1 MSARRPHIL
10 LLGPRVIR
18 DDVVG
23 GAKISFDRLLEDL
36 QRRDNVKLTVV
47 NTSRGLRN
55 RSRCMRVWLNAT
67 AFATT
72 LASVWRYAAS
82 AHVVVWNVS
91 PRGAVLSGAFVWIL
105 CRLRRRPLFIRVFG
119 ASFGDE
125 LESAPAL
132 VRFIAARTFL
142 RADLLLLQTKQLVD
156 EFAASCATA
165 WFPTTRQMPPRE
177 EAHRETCRRLL
188 FLSQLRP
195 EKGLPELLEAAPR
208 FPSPVTLAVF
218 GPAMPGFDPQVI
230 DAIPNTTYGGIVP
243 PERVPAI
250 LEAHDALVLP
260 SRLRG
265 EGYPGVIIEA
275 FQMGLPVIVIPIAPI
290 RELVTDGEDGL
301 YLTSGAIEESL
312 VSVVVRIAGDDQL
325 FRRLR
330 AGALATGER
339 FRSDRAAAR
348 LEDLCRRVVARRNPA
363 CAE

>member
-1 MSARRPHIL
+1 MSARRPHVL
-10 LLGPRVIR
+10 LLGPQVIHG
-18 DDVVG
+18 DVVG
-23 GAKISFDRLLEDL
+23 GTKISFERLLEDL
-36 QRRDNVKLTVV
+36 QRRDNLTLTVV
-47 NTSRGLRN
+47 NTSRGLRS

-67 AFATT
+67 AFVTI
-72 LASVWRYAAS
+72 LASLWRHAAS
-82 AHVVVWNVS
+82 VDVVVWNVS
-91 PRGAVLSGAFVWIL
+91 PRGAVLSGAFVWVL

-119 ASFGDE
+119 GSFGDE

-142 RADLLLLQTKQLVD
+142 RADLLLETKQLVND
-156 EFAASCATA
+156 FGASFATV

-177 EAHRETCRRLL
+177 QAYRDTCRRLL

-195 EKGLPELLEAAPR
+195 EKGLQELLEAAPR
-208 FPSPVTLAVF
+208 FPTSVTLSVF
-218 GPAMPGFDPQVI
+218 GPAMPGFDPHGI
-230 DAIPNTTYGGIVP
+230 DAISNATYGGSVP
-243 PERVPAI
+243 PERVAAI

-260 SRLRG
+260 SHG

-275 FQMGLPVIVIPIAPI
+275 FQMGLPVIVTPLAPI

-301 YLTSGAIEESL
+301 YVTVASVDSL
-312 VSVVVRIAGDDQL
+312 VNAVVRMAGDDRL

-348 LEDLCRRVVARRNPA
+348 LEDLCRRVPARRSSA
-363 CAE
+363 CAGS

>member
-1 MSARRPHIL
+1 MIQ
-10 LLGPRVIR
+10 

-23 GAKISFDRLLEDL
+23 GAKISFERLLADL
-36 QRRDNVKLTVV
+36 QRRDNLTLTVV

-55 RSRCMRVWLNAT
+55 RGRCMRVWLNAA
-67 AFATT
+67 AFVTM
-72 LASVWRYAAS
+72 LASLWRHGAS
-82 AHVVVWNVS
+82 VDVVVWNVS
-91 PRGAVLSGAFVWIL
+91 PRGALLSGAFVWAL
-105 CRLRRRPLFIRVFG
+105 CRLRERPLFIRLFG
-119 ASFGDE
+119 GSFGDE

-142 RADLLLLQTKQLVD
+142 RADLLLLQTKQLVND
-156 EFAASCATA
+156 FGASFATA

-177 EAHRETCRRLL
+177 QVYRETCRRLV

-208 FPSPVTLAVF
+208 FPASVTLSVF
-218 GPAMPGFDPQVI
+218 GPAMPGFDRHGI
-230 DAIPNTTYGGIVP
+230 DAGPNATYGGSVP
-243 PERVPAI
+243 PERVAAI

-260 SRLRG
+260 SRHHG

-275 FQMGLPVIVIPIAPI
+275 FQMGLPVIVTPLAPI

-301 YLTSGAIEESL
+301 YVNMGSVDSL
-312 VSVVVRIAGDDQL
+312 VDAIVRMAGDDQL

-348 LEDLCRRVVARRNPA
+348 IEDLCRRVPARRNSA
-363 CAE
+363 CAGS